1 MEARAAAK
9 KEACKPCE
17 AEVRTAPAPEV
28 RVSTGRKIF
37 PGPGMPLWSFRGS
50 PELS

>member
-17 AEVRTAPAPEV
+17 AEVRTAPAPPEV

-37 PGPGMPLWSFRGS
+37 PPRARDA
-50 PELS
+50 

>member
-9 KEACKPCE
+9 KEACKACE

-37 PGPGMPLWSFRGS
+37 PGPGMPRDAIVVV
-50 PELS
+50 